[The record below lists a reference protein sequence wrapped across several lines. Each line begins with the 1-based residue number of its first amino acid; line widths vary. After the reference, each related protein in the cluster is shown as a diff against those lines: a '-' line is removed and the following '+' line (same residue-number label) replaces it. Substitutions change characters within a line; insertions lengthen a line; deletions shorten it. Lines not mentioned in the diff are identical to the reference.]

1 MSEDAAS
8 ESIIERRV
16 LALMERLVA
25 HPGNARFRARLLKNE
40 SAAVLAR
47 IAALERAGAATGSMP
62 TELPGGFDAALLPPP
77 ERFGPFAFVQ
87 RIGAGGM
94 GEVWEGLRDDG
105 LFEQRVAIKLIQ
117 PRLQVRAAEA
127 FAAERRILARLEH
140 PGIARLIDGGMTADG
155 RPCLVME
162 YVDGAPIDEAG
173 EGGASEGGASEGG
186 ALAERLRRFGDAARA
201 VHYAHSRL
209 VAHGDLKPSNIL
221 VDREGRVRLLDF
233 GIARLLGDEA
243 DALLLSGAVTSAF
256 ASPARLAGA
265 LPSVADDVF
274 ALGRLLARIAGPDL
288 DAELAAIIAKA
299 CAAEEAVRYGGVPEL
314 LADLARR
321 EGHFPLAARTGR
333 GGPDWRYRARLFVR
347 RRWKALAAGGAL
359 ALLAGAAGAGL
370 LLAERQKIE
379 AEARFDDA
387 RGTSRYLLYTLY
399 DQLERQPGSLEL
411 RREVAQ
417 TAQHYLDRLAES
429 TWAGPAVRIE
439 AAEGLLRL
447 AEVQGSPLGA
457 NLGQP
462 ERARANIDRVLGLLE
477 AAGPAAPRMLV
488 AQARLD
494 SAWLAEMVEENTAR
508 AQRDLALSFNAAEP
522 GSAEGNRQRAA
533 GFVLKAI
540 IDQWDKHYRPALAD
554 ADRAEQALAG
564 DASLPALILMARA
577 AEARGD
583 VIWYGGDTRGAV
595 PAYRQAV
602 TVLEDAVRRYAG
614 SMHALRRLGHARWAL
629 ASALADSGAVR
640 EGLREIERSS
650 ADLRRVVAFDAADD
664 DARRHLHISEN
675 ARGGILVQAGK
686 VDEGLALLAA
696 TAAERKAIWQAHPGE
711 ARRMRDYAV
720 EMKPLADLQ
729 AQTGRIAAACAS
741 YAEARR
747 VFELMDKARR
757 LTAQDRSDQLDNILK
772 TQEKL
777 CR

>member
-1 MSEDAAS
+1 MSEDTAT
-8 ESIIERRV
+8 ERRV

-40 SAAVLAR
+40 SATVLAR
-47 IAALERAGAATGSMP
+47 IAALERAGTATGSMP

-77 ERFGPFAFVQ
+77 ERFGPFSFVQ
-87 RIGAGGM
+87 RIGTGGM
-94 GEVWEGLRDDG
+94 GEVWEGQRDDG

-173 EGGASEGGASEGG
+173 EGA
-186 ALAERLRRFGDAARA
+186 ALAERLRRFGEAARA

-274 ALGRLLARIAGPDL
+274 ALGRLLAMIAGPDV
-288 DAELAAIIAKA
+288 DPELAAIIAKA
-299 CAAEEAVRYGGVPEL
+299 CAADEAARYGGVPEL
-314 LADLARR
+314 LADLDRR
-321 EGHFPLAARTGR
+321 AGAFPLAARGQA
-333 GGPDWRYRARLFVR
+333 GWRYRARLFVR

-359 ALLAGAAGAGL
+359 TLLAGAAGAGL

-399 DQLERQPGSLEL
+399 DQLERQPGSLQL
-411 RREVAQ
+411 RREVAE
-417 TAQHYLDRLAES
+417 TAQHYLDRLAGS

-447 AEVQGSPLGA
+447 AQVQGSPLGA

-462 ERARANIDRVLGLLE
+462 DRARANIDRVLRLL
-477 AAGPAAPRMLV
+477 ADAGAAAPRRLV
-488 AQARLD
+488 AQAQLD
-494 SAWLAEMVEENTAR
+494 SAWLAELVEDNTAR
-508 AQRDLALSFNAAEP
+508 ASQDNAASYRATVV
-522 GSAEGNRQRAA
+522 GSADANRLRA
-533 GFVLKAI
+533 GQYVLKAI
-540 IDQWDKHYRPALAD
+540 IDQWDTRYPQAIA
-554 ADRAEQALAG
+554 ASGSAERVLDG
-564 DASLPALILMARA
+564 DSSLPALILRSRA

-583 VIWYGGDTRGAV
+583 AIWYGGDEAGSV
-595 PAYRQAV
+595 PAYQQAV
-602 TVLEDAVRRYAG
+602 AVLEDAVRRYPG
-614 SMHALRRLGHARWAL
+614 SIHALRRLGHARWAL
-629 ASALADSGAVR
+629 ASALADTGKVQA
-640 EGLREIERSS
+640 GLAEIERSS
-650 ADLRRVVAFDAADD
+650 ADLRRVVAFDPADD

-675 ARGGILVQAGK
+675 ARGGILVAAGQ
-686 VDEGLALLAA
+686 VEAGLKLLAD
-696 TAAERKAIWQAHPGE
+696 TVAERKAIWQAHPAE

-720 EMKPLADLQ
+720 EVKTLADLQ
-729 AQTGRIAAACAS
+729 AQTGHIAAACAS

-747 VFELMDKARR
+747 VFELMDKAGR
-757 LTAQDRSDQLDNILK
+757 LTAQDRSDQLGNILK
-772 TQEKL
+772 AREKF

>member
-1 MSEDAAS
+1 MTGDEPDPA
-8 ESIIERRV
+8 IERRV

-25 HPGNARFRARLLKNE
+25 HPGTEQHRARFRARLLKNE

-47 IAALERAGAATGSMP
+47 IAALERAGAGKASMP
-62 TELPGGFDAALLPPP
+62 TQLPAGLDAALLPPP
-77 ERFGPFAFVQ
+77 ERFGPFAIV
-87 RIGAGGM
+87 RPIGAGGM
-94 GEVWEGLRDDG
+94 GEVWEGQRDDG

-140 PGIARLIDGGMTADG
+140 PGIARLIDGGMTVDG

-162 YVDGAPIDEAG
+162 FVDGAPIDEAG
-173 EGGASEGGASEGG
+173 SGLP
-186 ALAERLRRFGDAARA
+186 LAVRLARFADAARA

-221 VDREGRVRLLDF
+221 VDGDGRVRLLDF

-256 ASPARLAGA
+256 ASPARLAGG

-274 ALGRLLARIAGPDL
+274 ALGRLLDRIAGHDG
-288 DAELAAIIAKA
+288 DAELAAIIARA
-299 CAAEEAVRYGGVPEL
+299 CAPEEAARYAGVPDL

-321 EGHFPLAARTGR
+321 EGHFPLAAR
-333 GGPDWRYRARLFVR
+333 PPEWRYRARLFVR
-347 RRWKALAAGGAL
+347 RRWKALALGGVLAVLAIVAGT
-359 ALLAGAAGAGL
+359 GL
-370 LLAERQKIE
+370 LLAERQRIE
-379 AEARFDDA
+379 AAARFDDA

-399 DQLERQPGSLEL
+399 DQLERQPGALPL
-411 RREVAQ
+411 RREVAA
-417 TAQHYLDRLAES
+417 TAQHYLDRLAS
-429 TWAGPAVRIE
+429 SGWAGPGVRIE

-462 ERARANIDRVLGLLE
+462 QQARANIDRAVRLLE
-477 AAGPAAPRMLV
+477 DAGPAAPRALI

-494 SAWLAEMVEENTAR
+494 SAWLAE
-508 AQRDLALSFNAAEP
+508 
-522 GSAEGNRQRAA
+522 
-533 GFVLKAI
+533 
-540 IDQWDKHYRPALAD
+540 
-554 ADRAEQALAG
+554 QALAG
-564 DASLPALILMARA
+564 DTALPALILKSRA

-583 VIWYGGDTRGAV
+583 VIWYGGDNAGAV

-602 TVLEDAVRRYAG
+602 AVLEDAVRRYPA

-629 ASALADSGAVR
+629 ASALADSGNVT
-640 EGLREIERSS
+640 EGLRQIEQSS
-650 ADLRRVVAFDAADD
+650 ADLRKVVAFDPADD

-675 ARGGILVQAGK
+675 ARGGILVQAGR

-696 TAAERKAIWQAHPGE
+696 TVAERKAIWLARPGE

-720 EMKPLADLQ
+720 EVKPLADLQ
-729 AQTGRIAAACAS
+729 AQVGRLREACTT

-747 VFELMDKARR
+747 VFEAMAQMGK
-757 LTAQDRSDQLDNILK
+757 LTAQDRSDQLGNVRKAQDK
-772 TQEKL
+772 FCQ
-777 CR
+777 